1 MLAGEYENSRVV
13 VSKSVTKEPRC
24 RQVGRRNVG
33 IMRFLL
39 VGSAP
44 FQTFVTNLD
53 TDRWLVREGG
63 GPLGAYTG
71 AGSTCARSA
80 PAHLTGC
87 EQR

>member
-1 MLAGEYENSRVV
+1 
-13 VSKSVTKEPRC
+13 
-24 RQVGRRNVG
+24 
-33 IMRFLL
+33 MRFLL

-71 AGSTCARSA
+71 AGSTCARSRQ
-80 PAHLTGC
+80 LTSPDVSRSDARESSITRGAEGSVC
-87 EQR
+87 RLRLAWT